1 MDLLGNAPLLTICV
15 FTRTIPDTEMVQ
27 IDAEKNI
34 FRLLSNEEVVQTV
47 AQALSDDFET
57 HIKLSNIRIGSI
69 QIDMMLEDLN
79 RLEYIKELSDKY
91 VLSNILDSVLMT
103 PEFIESC
110 QAEDVFVEAL
120 LDEDSYQQV
129 KLHACE

>member
-27 IDAEKNI
+27 IDAEKNV

-69 QIDMMLEDLN
+69 QIDMMIEDLS